1 MNITYHVEVVDN
13 KSDTNYNSEV
23 VRRTKD
29 TADSRGLYMCAYNV
43 TVFQTKNCECFSLR
57 ECE

>member
-1 MNITYHVEVVDN
+1 MNVTYHVEVVDN
-13 KSDTNYNSEV
+13 KKDTTWNPEV

-43 TVFQTKNCECFSLR
+43 TVFQTKN
-57 ECE
+57 